1 MSRAKKVSL
10 SEVAVTDLI
19 PGLEVVNIGRIK
31 SLKPNGVWGKDTE
44 PIKFVDIEFEAPGKF
59 RKEML
64 DTRLYLCFPADEK
77 VLVRIPEPPGSMFN
91 DIETVP
97 KEKLKAN
104 PDLPS
109 PESVKEAITTNE
121 PIKVDPNEEGL
132 VDWSYLKSEKFM
144 KASEALFKSIGVI
157 KQNDNE

>member
-1 MSRAKKVSL
+1 MGKAIKVTL

-59 RKEML
+59 RKELL

-77 VLVRIPEPPGSMFN
+77 VLVRIPEPPESMFN
-91 DIETVP
+91 DIEAVP
-97 KEKLKAN
+97 KENLKTN
-104 PDLPS
+104 PALPS
-109 PESVKEAITTNE
+109 PESVKEAITTNK
-121 PIKVDPNEEGL
+121 PIKDDITEVED
-132 VDWSYLKSEKFM
+132 
-144 KASEALFKSIGVI
+144 
-157 KQNDNE
+157 